1 MKGERARLR
10 VRARVRAGVRVRV
23 RVRPRHTRVSRGT
36 KPCLGSSG
44 WLGFGGQPLPLTL
57 PLPLPLTRPCGL
69 LCGLARAT
77 MCAASSGV
85 RKFSTSTTVR
95 VRVRV
100 RVWGEKVRDLD
111 DC

>member
-1 MKGERARLR
+1 
-10 VRARVRAGVRVRV
+10 
-23 RVRPRHTRVSRGT
+23 
-36 KPCLGSSG
+36 
-44 WLGFGGQPLPLTL
+44 
-57 PLPLPLTRPCGL
+57 
-69 LCGLARAT
+69 

-100 RVWGEKVRDLD
+100 RVRVWGEEVRDLD

>member
-1 MKGERARLR
+1 
-10 VRARVRAGVRVRV
+10 
-23 RVRPRHTRVSRGT
+23 
-36 KPCLGSSG
+36 
-44 WLGFGGQPLPLTL
+44 
-57 PLPLPLTRPCGL
+57 
-69 LCGLARAT
+69 

-100 RVWGEKVRDLD
+100 RVWGEEVRDLD

>member
-1 MKGERARLR
+1 
-10 VRARVRAGVRVRV
+10 
-23 RVRPRHTRVSRGT
+23 
-36 KPCLGSSG
+36 
-44 WLGFGGQPLPLTL
+44 
-57 PLPLPLTRPCGL
+57 
-69 LCGLARAT
+69 

>member
-1 MKGERARLR
+1 
-10 VRARVRAGVRVRV
+10 VRARVRARVRVRV
-23 RVRPRHTRVSRGT
+23 RVRPRPTRVSRGT

-44 WLGFGGQPLPLTL
+44 WLGFGGQPLPLPL
-57 PLPLPLTRPCGL
+57 PPPLSLPLPLTRPCGL

-100 RVWGEKVRDLD
+100 RVWGEEVRDLD